1 MNRYL
6 KLHLKIFLV
15 TGIPFGI
22 FMGIFYSLKYGF
34 PSGLIAG
41 LFREGIIFGV
51 FMSLILGFLHSW
63 SVKRM
68 PYGKSEESL
77 GVYHVRNVE
86 LRLPHDK
93 VFNLCIASISSIK
106 KCKIQTED
114 RSQGKIIAKA
124 GSNWKTWGD
133 VISLEVHKTDNYR
146 TQVVVSSRPTVRATL
161 VDYGK
166 NLENVKIISSFLKE
180 QSETAYNSG

>member
-1 MNRYL
+1 
-6 KLHLKIFLV
+6 
-15 TGIPFGI
+15 
-22 FMGIFYSLKYGF
+22 
-34 PSGLIAG
+34 
-41 LFREGIIFGV
+41 
-51 FMSLILGFLHSW
+51 MSLILGFLHSW
-63 SVKRM
+63 SVKRT
-68 PYGKSEESL
+68 PSGKSEEPL

-133 VISLEVHKTDNYR
+133 VISLHW
-146 TQVVVSSRPTVRATL
+146 SS
-161 VDYGK
+161 
-166 NLENVKIISSFLKE
+166 VKEFD
-180 QSETAYNSG
+180 